1 MDTNGEVKLI
11 DVEKVFRDKDEKM
24 ARRIPQFVF
33 NYLKK
38 VVHQDEL
45 NGALTRF
52 KNLQNLDFIDSILDF
67 MGVIITFEGLAN
79 IAGNGRILLASNH
92 PLGGLDGL
100 ALAKVVG
107 KVHQN
112 IAIPGNDILMN
123 IPNLVSLFIPINKH
137 GSNVQNMGGL
147 NDTFASDKTILY
159 FPAGLCSRKQ
169 KGVIRDL
176 EWKKTFITKSRYY
189 ERDIVPVHITGR
201 NSDWFYNLA
210 NWRKWLGIKA
220 NIEMLYLVDEMFKQ
234 NDKNI
239 HIIFGKPIPYA
250 TFDKRFKDI
259 EWADKLKTHVY
270 QLEHNKSIE
279 FSV

>member
-1 MDTNGEVKLI
+1 MDGEVKLI
-11 DVEKVFRDKDEKM
+11 DVEKVFRNKNEKM
-24 ARRIPQFVF
+24 AQRIPRFIF
-33 NYLKK
+33 NYLKR

-45 NGALTRF
+45 NGAITRF
-52 KNLQNLDFIDSILDF
+52 KNLYNLEFITAILDF
-67 MGVIITFEGLAN
+67 MGVIITFEGREN
-79 IAGNGRILLASNH
+79 IAGNGRVILASNH

-107 KVHQN
+107 QVHKN

-123 IPNLVSLFIPINKH
+123 IPNLAQLFIPINKT
-137 GSNVQNMGGL
+137 GSNVQNRQIL

-169 KGVIRDL
+169 KGIIRDL
-176 EWKKTFITKSRYY
+176 EWKKTFVTKSREN
-189 ERDIVPVHITGR
+189 ERDIIPVHITGK
-201 NSDWFYNLA
+201 NSNWFYNLA
-210 NWRKWLGIKA
+210 NWRKRLGIKA

-239 HIIFGKPIPYA
+239 HIIFGKPIPWA
-250 TFDKRFKDI
+250 TFDDRFKDI
-259 EWADKLKTHVY
+259 EWADKLKAHVY
-270 QLEHNKSIE
+270 QLEHNKSLE

>member
-1 MDTNGEVKLI
+1 MDTNVEVKMI

-24 ARRIPQFVF
+24 ARRIPQFFF
-33 NYLKK
+33 NYLKR
-38 VVHQDEL
+38 VVHQEEL

-52 KNLQNLDFIDSILDF
+52 KNLQNLDFITAILDF
-67 MGVIITFEGLAN
+67 MGVIITFEGLEN
-79 IAGNGRILLASNH
+79 ITGNGRILLASNH

-107 KVHQN
+107 QVHEN

-123 IPNLVSLFIPINKH
+123 IPNLASLFIPINKH
-137 GSNVQNMGGL
+137 GSNVQNMGII

-176 EWKKTFITKSRYY
+176 EWKKTFVTKSRYY
-189 ERDIVPVHITGR
+189 KRAIVPVHVTGR
-201 NSDWFYNLA
+201 NSNWFYNLA
-210 NWRKWLGIKA
+210 NWRKRLGIKL

-234 NDKNI
+234 KDKNI
-239 HIIFGKPIPYA
+239 HIIFGKPIPWA

-259 EWADKLKTHVY
+259 EWADKIKAHVY

>member
-1 MDTNGEVKLI
+1 MYTDGEVKLI
-11 DVEKVFRDKDEKM
+11 DVEKVFRNKNEKM
-24 ARRIPQFVF
+24 AQRIPRFIF
-33 NYLKK
+33 NYLKR

-45 NGALTRF
+45 NGAITRF
-52 KNLQNLDFIDSILDF
+52 KNLYNLEFITAILDF
-67 MGVIITFEGLAN
+67 MGVIITFEGREN
-79 IAGNGRILLASNH
+79 IAGNGRVILASNH

-107 KVHQN
+107 EVHKN

-123 IPNLVSLFIPINKH
+123 IPNLAQMFIPINKT
-137 GSNVQNMGGL
+137 GSNVQNRQIL

-169 KGVIRDL
+169 KGIIRDL
-176 EWKKTFITKSRYY
+176 EWKKTFVTKSREN
-189 ERDIVPVHITGR
+189 ERDIIPVHITGR
-201 NSDWFYNLA
+201 NSNWFYNLA
-210 NWRKWLGIKA
+210 NWRKRLGIKA

-239 HIIFGKPIPYA
+239 HIIFGKPIPWA
-250 TFDKRFKDI
+250 TFDDRFKDI
-259 EWADKLKTHVY
+259 EWADKLKAHVY
-270 QLEHNKSIE
+270 QLEHNKSLE

>member
-1 MDTNGEVKLI
+1 MDTNVEVKMI

-24 ARRIPQFVF
+24 ARRIPQFFF
-33 NYLKK
+33 NYLKR
-38 VVHQDEL
+38 VVHQKEL
-45 NGALTRF
+45 NKALLRF
-52 KNLQNLDFIDSILDF
+52 KDLQGIDFVAAILNF
-67 MGVIITFEGLAN
+67 MGVIITFEGLEN
-79 IAGNGRILLASNH
+79 IAGDGRVLLASNH

-100 ALAKVVG
+100 ALIKVVAQCH
-107 KVHQN
+107 KN

-123 IPNLVSLFIPINKH
+123 IPNLTSLFIPINKH
-137 GSNVQNMGGL
+137 GSNVQNMEII

-169 KGVIRDL
+169 KGIICDL
-176 EWKKTFITKSRYY
+176 EWKKTFVTKSRYY
-189 ERDIVPVHITGR
+189 KRDIVPVHITGR

-210 NWRKWLGIKA
+210 NWRKWLGLKL

-234 NDKNI
+234 NNKNI
-239 HIIFGKPIPYA
+239 HIIFGKPIPFA
-250 TFDKRFKDI
+250 TFDKRYKDI